1 MAGEAKVDAE
11 IIYCVPWQHLGTAA
25 WTANELFAQG
35 GKDVSIKITPGVA
48 GVFQVF
54 LDGEK
59 VFDRKEE
66 GNIFPDLTRVKQMR
80 AILQEKINSAPVA
93 AD

>member
-1 MAGEAKVDAE
+1 
-11 IIYCVPWQHLGTAA
+11 
-25 WTANELFAQG
+25 
-35 GKDVSIKITPGVA
+35 
-48 GVFQVF
+48 VF

>member
-1 MAGEAKVDAE
+1 MFAE
-11 IIYCVPWQHLGTAA
+11 
-25 WTANELFAQG
+25 G
-35 GKDVSIKITPGVA
+35 GKDVAIRITPGVE

-66 GNIFPDLTRVKQMR
+66 GNIFPDLTRVKQIR
-80 AILQEKINSAPVA
+80 AQLKEKIEAAVPVG
-93 AD
+93 DD

>member
-1 MAGEAKVDAE
+1 MA
-11 IIYCVPWQHLGTAA
+11 WM
-25 WTANELFAQG
+25 ANELFAEG
-35 GKDVSIKITPGVA
+35 GKDVAIKVTPGVA

-66 GNIFPDLTRVKQMR
+66 GNIFPDLTRVKQIR
-80 AILQEKINSAPVA
+80 AILKDKLEA
-93 AD
+93 AVPADDN